1 MNRELI
7 EDQAL
12 RYAIGDLSPEER
24 DAFESLLAACD
35 PIAMVEAKTFLDIVE
50 SLLPPAPLPSGFRVI
65 RQSQNS
71 TRPTPYPGVSVE
83 VLHIDR
89 IACTV
94 TSILTFEPGAKYPS
108 HRHTVAEQCLV
119 LSGDVSTASLELTT
133 GDFQVAAADSIHNF
147 ITSRGGCR
155 LLMISGIHDE
165 ILA

>member
-1 MNRELI
+1 MNRESI

-12 RYAIGDLSPEER
+12 RYATGDLSPKER

-35 PIAMVEAKTFLDIVE
+35 PIAMAEAKTFLDIAE
-50 SLLPPAPLPSGFRVI
+50 SLLPPAPLPPGFRI
-65 RQSQNS
+65 TRQSQNS
-71 TRPTPYPGVSVE
+71 ARPSPYPGVSVE

-89 IACTV
+89 NACTV
-94 TSILTFEPGAKYPS
+94 TSILTLEPGAEYPS

-119 LSGDVSTASLELTT
+119 LSGDVSTTSLELTV
-133 GDFQVAAADSIHNF
+133 GDFQVAAAGSTHNI
-147 ITSRGGCR
+147 ITSRAGCR